1 MCCDWGRTHIAVER
15 NCASIRSGEII
26 DDIVPN
32 LRTALSK
39 RTVGHVLARTRRS
52 ASVTADY
59 STRLDARK

>member
-15 NCASIRSGEII
+15 NCASIRSGEI
-26 DDIVPN
+26 IVPN